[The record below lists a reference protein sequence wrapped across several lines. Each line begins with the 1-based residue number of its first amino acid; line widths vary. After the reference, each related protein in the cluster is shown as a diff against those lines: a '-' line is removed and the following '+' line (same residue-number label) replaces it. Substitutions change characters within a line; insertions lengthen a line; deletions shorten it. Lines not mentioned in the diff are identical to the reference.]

1 MSRKIPSIEEVRDYF
16 KHALEVRCVEDKNIL
31 FEIDEIKINYDKYY
45 YIGEIDKRENDYAVI
60 WNKKY
65 GYAEI
70 TKYSIND
77 ESEKLKS
84 KFETR
89 YTDKKVNGMDVIDLV
104 KYWNLNFNE
113 GNILKYLLRD
123 KGDRIGD
130 LEKITDYAQRELK
143 HINTNK

>member
-16 KHALEVRCVEDKNIL
+16 KHALEVRCVVNPNLL
-31 FEIDEIKINYDKYY
+31 FKTDEIKSYYNYY
-45 YIGEIDKRENDYAVI
+45 YIGNILGGSNGFAVLWHKR
-60 WNKKY
+60 K

-77 ESEKLKS
+77 ESEKLKP

-130 LEKITDYAQRELK
+130 LKKIIDYTQRELK